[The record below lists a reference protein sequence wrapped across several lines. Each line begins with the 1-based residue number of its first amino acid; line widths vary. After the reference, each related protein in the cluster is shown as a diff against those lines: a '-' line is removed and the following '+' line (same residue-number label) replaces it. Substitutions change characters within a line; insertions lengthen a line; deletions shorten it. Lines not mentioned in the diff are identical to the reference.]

1 MHVYT
6 EKEAILVFCNPTIHR
21 IFSEFERLDICVS
34 MSLFWY
40 NRNAAAWEHLHT
52 VSFQHDADYWRANI
66 AGLLVNSNFASRLR
80 GLRIH
85 GLPLEETSSLR
96 ADVTMKK
103 ILASVPVY
111 DESVLEIQLGIKG
124 LEREVEELFRMR
136 AQVKPTFHL
145 IA

>member
-1 MHVYT
+1 M
-6 EKEAILVFCNPTIHR
+6 
-21 IFSEFERLDICVS
+21 
-34 MSLFWY
+34 
-40 NRNAAAWEHLHT
+40 HT

-66 AGLLVNSNFASRLR
+66 AGLLVNRNFASRLR

-124 LEREVEELFRMR
+124 LEKELRSCFVCERKSSLRFTSSLSVMK
-136 AQVKPTFHL
+136 AGL
-145 IA
+145 